1 VLGEKPTFQ
10 EFMKLRNL
18 LLDDCDLKNNFR
30 TLGFFLQSSPNL
42 EKLTLRHCKFP
53 NYPKKKK
60 GEPKLNKTSSSEF
73 RGLDFM
79 CENLKVEIIY
89 RYGDARKLVKVL
101 LHAAGN
107 LSRKNIKFTKV
118 N

>member
-1 VLGEKPTFQ
+1 MFTVLH
-10 EFMKLRNL
+10 L
-18 LLDDCDLKNNFR
+18 LCYP
-30 TLGFFLQSSPNL
+30 Q
-42 EKLTLRHCKFP
+42 FP

-79 CENLKVEIIY
+79 RENLKVEIIY

>member
-1 VLGEKPTFQ
+1 
-10 EFMKLRNL
+10 M
-18 LLDDCDLKNNFR
+18 
-30 TLGFFLQSSPNL
+30 
-42 EKLTLRHCKFP
+42 
-53 NYPKKKK
+53 KKK
-60 GEPKLNKTSSSEF
+60 GEPKLNKASSSEF

-101 LHAAGN
+101 LHASGN